1 MGLNNPTVAP
11 SGAIHTV
18 RIRRS
23 NDNIN
28 VNSDMKSNVYYRRL
42 VLTKST
48 SSTLDK
54 FIENKLKP
62 KNKDEKFKK

>member
-1 MGLNNPTVAP
+1 
-11 SGAIHTV
+11 
-18 RIRRS
+18 
-23 NDNIN
+23 
-28 VNSDMKSNVYYRRL
+28 MKSNVYYRRL

>member
-1 MGLNNPTVAP
+1 
-11 SGAIHTV
+11 
-18 RIRRS
+18 
-23 NDNIN
+23 
-28 VNSDMKSNVYYRRL
+28 MKSNVYYRRL
-42 VLTKST
+42 ALNRNV